1 MAVLQSGNSIAFAQ
15 LYSLPGT
22 SLWLPSSKSMSGL
35 CSDDASA
42 HPGFADL
49 IGERFAKRQSHT
61 PEGFA

>member
-1 MAVLQSGNSIAFAQ
+1 
-15 LYSLPGT
+15 
-22 SLWLPSSKSMSGL
+22 MSGL